1 MIKKMAYH
9 TTGLKIAAVV
19 LIVLSAGAWSR
30 ADSAEQKFACRE
42 EIAQYCQGVKPGGG
56 RILSCLKE
64 HENDLSPACREKL
77 AAVENLLK
85 EAKQTCAADIGRFC
99 KGIQP
104 GGGRIAKCLKEHIE
118 EVSPQCREK
127 MHGMRKMIKKNAP
140 EQ

>member
-1 MIKKMAYH
+1 MSKKISGR

-19 LIVLSAGAWSR
+19 FVMINVCAWSP
-30 ADSAEQKFACRE
+30 AYAAEQKFACRE
-42 EIAQYCQGVKPGGG
+42 EIAQYCKGAKPGGG

-64 HENDLSPACREKL
+64 HESDLSPACREKL
-77 AAVENLLK
+77 AAIENLLK
-85 EAKQTCAADIGRFC
+85 EAKRACAADIERFC

-104 GGGRIAKCLKEHIE
+104 GEGRIARCLKEHVE

-127 MHGMRKMIKKNAP
+127 MHGMSDMIKKKAS